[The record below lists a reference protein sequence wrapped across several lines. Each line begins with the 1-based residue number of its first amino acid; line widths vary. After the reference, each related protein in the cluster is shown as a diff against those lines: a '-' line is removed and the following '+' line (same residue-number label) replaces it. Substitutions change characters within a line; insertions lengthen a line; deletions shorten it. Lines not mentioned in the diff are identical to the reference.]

1 VTAEGTARRRR
12 ALRAAAAAG
21 PAPAVAAPNGVPG
34 VVAMVTSR
42 TATIY
47 AGAAGRR
54 GLERADPMTT
64 DTVVCLYSC
73 TKAVTSVAVMQ
84 LVETG
89 ALNLDDPAKIY
100 VPEIARSRVLAGF
113 DAAGKP
119 LLRPPANDVTVGQLL
134 LHTSGFGYDFFD
146 YDLARYTKA
155 HRVPSVISGSVEALQ
170 TPLLFEPGTCWEYGC
185 GVDWAGRVVEAVRG
199 KRLGDV
205 MREQI
210 FEPLDMDETGFRLTP
225 ALRER
230 RATIHQR
237 ADDGTLTAKPK
248 IELPQDAA
256 IDMGGHG
263 LYGTAGDY
271 VKFVRMVLGD
281 GAAANGRTILKPQTV
296 ALMAANSLG
305 TLKVRPLPGA
315 LPRISNPV
323 DFFPGIPKSWGY
335 GWMIN
340 DEAAPTGRPAGALGW
355 AGIANLFY
363 WIDRRNG
370 LGGFWATQIF
380 PFIDPISFPAYL
392 EFESTAYAH
401 LDAKRAGASARQR

>member
-1 VTAEGTARRRR
+1 VTTGSTARLRTGF
-12 ALRAAAAAG
+12 RAAADAVLAA
-21 PAPAVAAPNGVPG
+21 AVGAQNGVPG
-34 VVAMVTSR
+34 VVAMVTDRS
-42 TATIY
+42 ATIY
-47 AGAAGRR
+47 AGAAGGR
-54 GLERADPMTT
+54 GLERVAPMTT

-73 TKAVTSVAVMQ
+73 TKAVTSAAVMQ
-84 LVETG
+84 LVEAG
-89 ALNLDDPAKIY
+89 ELALDDPAKTY

-113 DAAGKP
+113 DAAGEP
-119 LLRPPANDVTVGQLL
+119 VLRPPANDVTVGQLL

-146 YDLARYTKA
+146 YELARYTKA
-155 HRVPSVISGSVEALQ
+155 HGVPSVISGSLAALQ

-185 GVDWAGRVVEAVRG
+185 GVDWAGQVVEAVRG

-205 MREQI
+205 MREHI
-210 FEPLDMDETGFRLTP
+210 FDPLEMHETGFRLTP

-271 VKFVRMVLGD
+271 LKFVRMILAD
-281 GAAANGRTILKPQTV
+281 GAAAGGRTILKPQTV
-296 ALMAANSLG
+296 AHMAANSLG

-315 LPRISNPV
+315 LPRISNAV

-340 DEAAPTGRPAGALGW
+340 DAAAPTGRPAGALGW

-370 LGGFWATQIF
+370 IGGFWATQIF
-380 PFIDPISFPAYL
+380 PFIDPISYPAYL
-392 EFESTAYAH
+392 EFESTVYAH
-401 LDAKRAGASARQR
+401 LE

>member
-1 VTAEGTARRRR
+1 MTAGSTARLRTGF
-12 ALRAAAAAG
+12 RAAADAVLAA
-21 PAPAVAAPNGVPG
+21 AVGAQNGVPG
-34 VVAMVTSR
+34 VVATVTDRSS
-42 TATIY
+42 TIY

-54 GLERADPMTT
+54 GLERAAPMTT

-73 TKAVTSVAVMQ
+73 TKAITSVAVMQ
-84 LVETG
+84 LVEAG
-89 ALNLDDPAKIY
+89 ALALDDPAKTY

-113 DAAGKP
+113 DAAGEP
-119 LLRPPANDVTVGQLL
+119 VLRSPANDVTVGQLL

-146 YDLARYTKA
+146 YELARYTKA
-155 HRVPSVISGSVEALQ
+155 HGVPSVISGSRAALQ

-185 GVDWAGRVVEAVRG
+185 GVDWAGQVVEAVRG

-205 MREQI
+205 MREHI
-210 FEPLDMDETGFRLTP
+210 FDPLEMHETGFRLTP

-271 VKFVRMVLGD
+271 LKFIRTILAD
-281 GAAANGRTILKPQTV
+281 GAAPGGQTILKPQTV

-315 LPRISNPV
+315 LPRISHAV

-370 LGGFWATQIF
+370 IGGFWATQIF
-380 PFIDPISFPAYL
+380 PFIDPVSYPAYL
-392 EFESTAYAH
+392 EFESTVYAH
-401 LDAKRAGASARQR
+401 LD

>member
-1 VTAEGTARRRR
+1 MIAGFGAAVD
-12 ALRAAAAAG
+12 ALLHAS
-21 PAPAVAAPNGVPG
+21 VEQENGVPG
-34 VVAMVTSR
+34 VVAMVTGR
-42 TATIY
+42 TGTLY

-54 GLERADPMTT
+54 GLERNAPMTT

-84 LVETG
+84 LVEAG
-89 ALNLDDPAKIY
+89 ALALDDPAKTY
-100 VPEIARSRVLAGF
+100 VPEIADSHVLTGF
-113 DAAGKP
+113 DAADEP
-119 LLRPPANDVTVGQLL
+119 LLRAPASDVTVGQLL
-134 LHTSGFGYDFFD
+134 LHTSGFGYDFFN

-155 HRVPSVISGSVEALQ
+155 HGVPSVVSGSMTALK
-170 TPLLFEPGTCWEYGC
+170 TPLLFDPGTRWEYGC
-185 GVDWAGRVVEAVRG
+185 GVDWAGKVVEAVRG

-205 MREQI
+205 MREEI
-210 FEPLDMDETGFRLTP
+210 FDPLEMNETGFRLTP

-237 ADDGTLTAKPK
+237 NADGTLSAKPK

-256 IDMGGHG
+256 AADMGGHG

-271 VKFVRMVLGD
+271 LKFIRMILND
-281 GAAANGRTILKPQTV
+281 GAAPGGRAVLKPQTV
-296 ALMAANSLG
+296 ARMAANGLG

-315 LPRISNPV
+315 LPRISNAV
-323 DFFPGIPKSWGY
+323 DFFPGITKSWGY

-340 DEAAPTGRPAGALGW
+340 DEPASTGRPAGELSW

-370 LGGFWATQIF
+370 IGGFWATQIF
-380 PFIDPISFPAYL
+380 PFIDPVAFPAYL
-392 EFESTAYAH
+392 EFESTVYRYP
-401 LDAKRAGASARQR
+401 K